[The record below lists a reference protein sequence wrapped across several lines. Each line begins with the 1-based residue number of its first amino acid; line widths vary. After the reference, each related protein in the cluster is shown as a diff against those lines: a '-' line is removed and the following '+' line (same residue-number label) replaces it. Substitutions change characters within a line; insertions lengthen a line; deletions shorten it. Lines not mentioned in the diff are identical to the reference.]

1 MQFCQGRVRADL
13 ASDPMLRFA
22 LTHALM
28 IVGEAGSTVTQSTRD
43 ALPNIAWAAIVG
55 MRHRLVQAYY
65 DVDTDVLWRSVNEKP
80 PELNQ
85 GLRAALAE

>member
-1 MQFCQGRVRADL
+1 MLLHEKDFVRMKHMLKAAEQALQFCQGRVRADL

-55 MRHRLVQAYY
+55 MRHRRGPR
-65 DVDTDVLWRSVNEKP
+65 VLRC
-80 PELNQ
+80 
-85 GLRAALAE
+85 